1 MSAQHVSAYLRCATA
16 VCSRKCAAAQQDQYS
31 SGEKPY
37 LGLEHADTGPRRPQQ
52 NRYGGYERAIKIA

>member
-1 MSAQHVSAYLRCATA
+1 M
-16 VCSRKCAAAQQDQYS
+16 CSSKCAPARQDQYS